1 MSYFSLQEASQRMK
15 KAISELTS
23 AALALEEC
31 KGFEVTIKEM
41 KEQIGDMTVATQLID
56 VQISELNKQ
65 RHPDATR

>member
-23 AALALEEC
+23 ATLALEEC
-31 KGFEVTIKEM
+31 KGFEVTIKQM

-56 VQISELNKQ
+56 AQLSELNKQ